1 MCHLMSCDRGRACV
15 TCQIEKANALLQR
28 WSERRVRTADVH
40 EWFAARPLPFVS
52 AALGY
57 ALEWGSR
64 SITLF
69 ASTASAR
76 ACNTPDALAINA
88 EFALAGHR
96 ILHARGITLLHTHA
110 KLL

>member
-1 MCHLMSCDRGRACV
+1 MCHLMSCDPRRACV
-15 TCQIEKANALLQR
+15 TCQIKKANALLQR
-28 WSERRVRTADVH
+28 WSEGKVRTADVH
-40 EWFAARPLPFVS
+40 EWLAARPLPCVT

-69 ASTASAR
+69 ASTATAR
-76 ACNTPDALAINA
+76 ACNTPHALVINA
-88 EFALAGHR
+88 EFALASHR

-110 KLL
+110 QLL